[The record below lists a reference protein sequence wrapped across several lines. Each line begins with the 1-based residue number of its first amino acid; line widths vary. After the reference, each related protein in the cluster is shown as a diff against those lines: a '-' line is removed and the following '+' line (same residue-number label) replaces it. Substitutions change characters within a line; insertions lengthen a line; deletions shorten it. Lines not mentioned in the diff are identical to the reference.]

1 MCFLKSGIIKIGLFW
16 GVKEGPWKMIFRHV
30 QKVQVLVIEFTF
42 NKGSFGVVFFSC
54 MFYGQLFKEH
64 ITSYSSFSQ
73 Y

>member
-42 NKGSFGVVFFSC
+42 NKGSFGVVFFFLHVLWSTIQRA
-54 MFYGQLFKEH
+54 YNKLF
-64 ITSYSSFSQ
+64 
-73 Y
+73 